1 VYRTSDG
8 GQHWRQ
14 WWVAEQYFNDI
25 EFVDRDHGW
34 VVSDSV
40 YATSDGGR
48 RWKRQLYDDSVD
60 LVFAGVSFVD
70 AQTGWVVGFVRGD
83 VHKLSVVYA
92 TQDGGETWEEVAKV
106 EDASFLDVCFPD
118 ADHGWAV
125 TPKRIFASSDRGRT
139 WVEQDAPTPVTQ
151 FWSLAFADPLT
162 GWAAGE
168 QDVMCTMDGGVTW
181 SGVSVTAED
190 LQLGE
195 MGRIIDVSVPPI
207 D

>member
-1 VYRTSDG
+1 
-8 GQHWRQ
+8 
-14 WWVAEQYFNDI
+14 
-25 EFVDRDHGW
+25 
-34 VVSDSV
+34 
-40 YATSDGGR
+40 
-48 RWKRQLYDDSVD
+48 
-60 LVFAGVSFVD
+60 
-70 AQTGWVVGFVRGD
+70 
-83 VHKLSVVYA
+83 
-92 TQDGGETWEEVAKV
+92 
-106 EDASFLDVCFPD
+106 
-118 ADHGWAV
+118 
-125 TPKRIFASSDRGRT
+125 
-139 WVEQDAPTPVTQ
+139 VTQ